1 MGVLRLHRCPLLVL
15 DEADQLLGDVYARHI
30 NTLMQV
36 NVHTYLCPVCIMY
49 VVMYVVMYV

>member
-36 NVHTYLCPVCIMY
+36 IAACACIS
-49 VVMYVVMYV
+49 